1 MFYTLE
7 LNVSIQIDY
16 SCLTDELITWQKT
29 AENWRCWCCFTSLWL
44 SIHDE
49 IRESNTFWQS
59 CKKVSKHR
67 FYKKPLIIHAI
78 WETVHSQW
86 HGLTPVIPVVHSWM
100 ILLMKR
106 SQNAHHSTC
115 FYKLSVK
122 HYPKRIH
129 KTSFVECCIFN
140 DNNAF

>member
-1 MFYTLE
+1 MTEVFYTLE

-29 AENWRCWCCFTSLWL
+29 AENWRCCCCFTNLWL

-67 FYKKPLIIHAI
+67 FYKKPFIIHAS

-86 HGLTPVIPVVHSWM
+86 HGLTPVCSIPIRHFKCDSSSPQ
-100 ILLMKR
+100 LDDFADEKKPE
-106 SQNAHHSTC
+106 
-115 FYKLSVK
+115 F
-122 HYPKRIH
+122 
-129 KTSFVECCIFN
+129 TSFHMLL
-140 DNNAF
+140 